1 MKCEKN
7 GDRIFCKI
15 MYQSKILS
23 FIKHHIREYHTD
35 GRKNR
40 GKLGKFANV
49 IMWKNFPVLQCF
61 ILKIVDGLGRVRI

>member
-7 GDRIFCKI
+7 GHGIFGKI
-15 MYQSKILS
+15 MYQSKILN

-49 IMWKNFPVLQCF
+49 IM
-61 ILKIVDGLGRVRI
+61 R